1 MFILLVEDEID
12 FAKLVI
18 EYLESEGI
26 ACDHSAKASTAL
38 TLIEN
43 NEYDVILLDVNLP
56 DASGFEVCAQ
66 YRKQGINTP
75 TIMLTARSSIDDK
88 SQGFNAG
95 VDDYLVKPFAMAE
108 LVMRLHALN
117 QRGKRSAV
125 INLGVLRLDVANKQS
140 YIHVASSDQP
150 LALTP
155 DEWRLLLLL
164 SKRGNE
170 ILSKAMIMN
179 HLWPDDSASD
189 DALKMLIS
197 RLRKA
202 IRKGLTEHKLDEQS
216 LQIETI
222 RGVGLKL
229 VCQ

>member
-1 MFILLVEDEID
+1 MLILLVEDEID
-12 FAKLVI
+12 FAKLVV

-56 DASGFEVCAQ
+56 DASGFEICAQ

-75 TIMLTARSSIDDK
+75 TIMLTARASIDDK
-88 SQGFNAG
+88 SQGFNTG

-125 INLGVLRLDVANKQS
+125 INLGVLRLDVASKQT

-164 SKRGNE
+164 AKRESETISKT
-170 ILSKAMIMN
+170 MIMS
-179 HLWPDDSASD
+179 HLWPDDFASD
-189 DALKMLIS
+189 DAFKMLVS

-202 IRKGLTEHKLDEQS
+202 IKKGLIENQLNEQA

-222 RGVGLKL
+222 RGIGLKL